1 MIIMGN
7 AKAGAQD
14 QKNVNAKYT
23 CTGQEDRV
31 TDRYPICGP
40 GSQLVRLLDYPSC
53 WDGENLET
61 EDLRSHMTFPDEQGN
76 CESDEVP
83 VPALRITLTYDQPAG
98 RAFSIDSFPNEQHD
112 PRTDHSDYENLATVA
127 QSERGAECINNDE
140 QCADIPREG

>member
-1 MIIMGN
+1 M
-7 AKAGAQD
+7 
-14 QKNVNAKYT
+14 
-23 CTGQEDRV
+23 
-31 TDRYPICGP
+31 
-40 GSQLVRLLDYPSC
+40 RLLDYPSC

-112 PRTDHSDYENLATVA
+112 PRTDHSDYENLATEA
-127 QSERGAECINNDE
+127 QSRRGAECINTGE
-140 QCADIPREG
+140 QCANIPREG